1 MKNCI
6 TLVLFSAL
14 CVACATARQA
24 APSEKIITET
34 RIETVYKTDTVLLEI
49 PKIVEKVV
57 TKDTVSALENDYAKS
72 QAVISDGL
80 LTHSLETKPVQKP
93 VEVQTKIVY
102 RDSVIVKDNV
112 IVQTVEVEKEL
123 TGWQTFKMKT
133 GGFALG
139 IIVLLIVCVI
149 LYFVKPL
156 NLFKL

>member
-6 TLVLFSAL
+6 ILVLFSAL

-102 RDSVIVKDNV
+102 RDSIIVKDNV

>member
-1 MKNCI
+1 M
-6 TLVLFSAL
+6 
-14 CVACATARQA
+14 ACGSIKQVTPTERVV
-24 APSEKIITET
+24 TET
-34 RIETVYKTDTVLLEI
+34 RIETVYQTDTVLLEI

-57 TKDTVSALENDYAKS
+57 TKDTVSVLENDYAKS
-72 QAVISDGL
+72 QAVVSDGML
-80 LTHSLETKPVQKP
+80 AHSLETKPVQKP

>member
-1 MKNCI
+1 MKNFI
-6 TLVLFSAL
+6 TLVLFPAL

-34 RIETVYKTDTVLLEI
+34 RIETVFQTDTVFLEV
-49 PKIVEKVV
+49 PRIVEKIV
-57 TKDTVSALENDYAKS
+57 TADTVSFLENDYAKS

-80 LTHSLETKPVQKP
+80 LAHSLETKPVQKP

-112 IVQTVEVEKEL
+112 IIQTVEVEKEL

>member
-112 IVQTVEVEKEL
+112 IIQTVEVEKEL

-139 IIVLLIVCVI
+139 IIVFLIVCVI

>member
-1 MKNCI
+1 MKNFI
-6 TLVLFSAL
+6 LVLFSLL
-14 CVACATARQA
+14 CVACGSVKQVTPTERVV
-24 APSEKIITET
+24 TET
-34 RIETVYKTDTVLLEI
+34 RIETVYRTDTVLLEI

-57 TKDTVSALENDYAKS
+57 TKDTVSVLENDYAKS
-72 QAVISDGL
+72 QAVVTDGFL
-80 LTHSLETKPVQKP
+80 AHSLETKPVQKP

>member
-1 MKNCI
+1 MKNFI
-6 TLVLFSAL
+6 LVLFSLL
-14 CVACATARQA
+14 CVACGSVKQVTPTERVV
-24 APSEKIITET
+24 TET

-57 TKDTVSALENDYAKS
+57 TKDTVSVLENDYAKS

-80 LTHSLETKPVQKP
+80 LAHSLETKPVQRP
-93 VEVQTKIVY
+93 LEVQRKIVY

>member
-1 MKNCI
+1 MKNFI
-6 TLVLFSAL
+6 LVLFSLL
-14 CVACATARQA
+14 CVACGSVKQVTPTERVV
-24 APSEKIITET
+24 TET
-34 RIETVYKTDTVLLEI
+34 RIETVYQTDTVLLEI

-57 TKDTVSALENDYAKS
+57 TKDTVSVLENDYAKS
-72 QAVISDGL
+72 QAVVTDGL
-80 LTHSLETKPVQKP
+80 LAHSLETKPVQKP

-139 IIVLLIVCVI
+139 IIVLLIVCMI

>member
-1 MKNCI
+1 MKNFI
-6 TLVLFSAL
+6 LVLFSLL
-14 CVACATARQA
+14 CVACGSVKQVTPTERVV
-24 APSEKIITET
+24 TET
-34 RIETVYKTDTVLLEI
+34 RIETVYQTDTVLLEI

-57 TKDTVSALENDYAKS
+57 TKDTVSVLENDYAKS
-72 QAVISDGL
+72 QAVVTDGL
-80 LTHSLETKPVQKP
+80 LAHSLETKSVQKP

>member
-1 MKNCI
+1 MKNFI
-6 TLVLFSAL
+6 LVLFSLL
-14 CVACATARQA
+14 CVACGSVKQVTPTERVV
-24 APSEKIITET
+24 TET
-34 RIETVYKTDTVLLEI
+34 RIETVYLTDTVLLEI

-57 TKDTVSALENDYAKS
+57 TKDTVSVLENDYAKS
-72 QAVISDGL
+72 QAIVTDGL
-80 LTHSLETKPVQKP
+80 LAHSLETKPVQKP

-102 RDSVIVKDNV
+102 RDSIIVKDNV

>member
-1 MKNCI
+1 MKNFI
-6 TLVLFSAL
+6 LVLFSLL
-14 CVACATARQA
+14 CVACGSVKQVTPTERVV
-24 APSEKIITET
+24 TET

-49 PKIVEKVV
+49 PKNVEKVV
-57 TKDTVSALENDYAKS
+57 TKDTVSVLENDYAKS
-72 QAVISDGL
+72 QAVVSYGL
-80 LTHSLETKPVQKP
+80 MAHSLETKPVQRP

-102 RDSVIVKDNV
+102 RDSIIVKDNV

>member
-34 RIETVYKTDTVLLEI
+34 RIETVYQTDTVMLEI

-57 TKDTVSALENDYAKS
+57 TKDTLSVLENDYAKS
-72 QAVISDGL
+72 QAVVTDGL
-80 LTHSLETKPVQKP
+80 LAHSLETKPVQKP

-139 IIVLLIVCVI
+139 IIVLLIVCMI